1 MKLKEFLLMYNKRL
15 VPKKFI
21 PPKKFEAEEF
31 VFLPLTIHD
40 LVRDFEAVMSS
51 VKRLQG
57 LMDDSKWPEN
67 LTIEDNLIDLGW
79 HQREFTLGHSFAYSI
94 SRKGEK
100 YLGCCY
106 FYPSENTDFDVD
118 IFYWIRED
126 EPYEKLE
133 KRLRFHLQQWVQSS
147 WPFKK
152 VNYPRR
158 P

>member
-1 MKLKEFLLMYNKRL
+1 
-15 VPKKFI
+15 
-21 PPKKFEAEEF
+21 
-31 VFLPLTIHD
+31 
-40 LVRDFEAVMSS
+40 MSS
-51 VKRLQG
+51 IKHLQG

-106 FYPSENTDFDVD
+106 FYPSEKINYDVD

-133 KRLRFHLQQWVQSS
+133 ESLRCQLQEWVRSS
-147 WPFKK
+147 WPFKN
-152 VNYPRR
+152 VRYPRR

>member
-1 MKLKEFLLMYNKRL
+1 MYNKRF

-51 VKRLQG
+51 VKHLQG
-57 LMDDSKWPEN
+57 LMDESKWPEN

-94 SRKGEK
+94 SRK
-100 YLGCCY
+100 
-106 FYPSENTDFDVD
+106 
-118 IFYWIRED
+118 D
-126 EPYEKLE
+126 E
-133 KRLRFHLQQWVQSS
+133 
-147 WPFKK
+147 
-152 VNYPRR
+152 
-158 P
+158 